1 MRYAMRMELRLF
13 VQVVSMS
20 ILVWVHGPY
29 ASSAEVVC
37 RVSEKAVQRFADLV
51 FPMQVSGTK
60 KVASLPLGGGLGGLG
75 GEIGW
80 TAEVTKP
87 VIRITAAERTF
98 VASIKAKAG
107 GVTWAGEVKGKL
119 DINYDPKAQVLI
131 IRVRDAVAPLSI
143 GPLSVPV
150 DVSEEVPTFR
160 FSVALPEIM
169 IPEKRSVVQV
179 EANPEIRFEDGAVV
193 VSSDVLFRV
202 KGP

>member
-1 MRYAMRMELRLF
+1 MRMAFRLF
-13 VQVVSMS
+13 VQAVSMS
-20 ILVWVHGPY
+20 ILVWVNVPH

-37 RVSEKAVQRFADLV
+37 RVSENAVQRFADIV

-75 GEIGW
+75 GEIRW

-98 VASIKAKAG
+98 VASVKANAG
-107 GVTWAGEVKGKL
+107 GVTWAGEVRGKL
-119 DINYDPKAQVLI
+119 DINYDPKAKVLV
-131 IRVRDAVAPLSI
+131 IRVRDAIAPLSI

-169 IPEKRSVVQV
+169 IPEKRSVVRV